1 SASEISMLLS
11 NSTFRS
17 SWIYASN
24 SAMGCSKSRKF
35 KSMMGM
41 SAEFLR
47 NGDFIEFRQF
57 IPAYFVSPSVYS
69 YCG

>member
-1 SASEISMLLS
+1 
-11 NSTFRS
+11 
-17 SWIYASN
+17 
-24 SAMGCSKSRKF
+24 
-35 KSMMGM
+35 M

-57 IPAYFVSPSVYS
+57 IPAYFVLPSVYS